1 VPIFPFSEC
10 VSIVRYNVYIQH
22 AKKAQAIYRKKR
34 TKFQKGPWVGT
45 HLGRTHLGDAR
56 FFDLT
61 RCKNEQSVERKD
73 TLGVFSPRVPLSPER
88 MRVPSEIAV
97 FRPRGSNEY
106 HTHAPPPFLQN
117 NIRPAEPHH
126 SIRRSERPRFFSRAI
141 PHHSPFALTPLSF
154 PHDGKNAPNH
164 KLSCSHPTLS
174 LSLPFSLF
182 FQKTTTTTTTHAKPQ
197 KKHREHRE
205 TNMRSHGSREEN
217 CLARQGQEGGGKE
230 A

>member
-1 VPIFPFSEC
+1 MYTSNTRRRRRPFTERKGRNSKRGRGSARTSAERTSEMRGFSISHVAKTNKASNEKILSGSSLR
-10 VSIVRYNVYIQH
+10 VSRSRPNECACLRKSPFFVRGG
-22 AKKAQAIYRKKR
+22 R
-34 TKFQKGPWVGT
+34 TNTTPTLPPHSSKITFGRPNPTTPFGGANA
-45 HLGRTHLGDAR
+45 HDFFLGR
-56 FFDLT
+56 
-61 RCKNEQSVERKD
+61 
-73 TLGVFSPRVPLSPER
+73 
-88 MRVPSEIAV
+88 
-97 FRPRGSNEY
+97 Y
-106 HTHAPPPFLQN
+106 HTTRLLLLRPFL
-117 NIRPAEPHH
+117 
-126 SIRRSERPRFFSRAI
+126 
-141 PHHSPFALTPLSF
+141 F
-154 PHDGKNAPNH
+154 PTMEKNAPNH